1 MAEGD
6 YVSARESFDLALT
19 IARMEGNEALEMRT
33 LDYAAQ
39 VDFWHFRLED
49 SLKSNLMAI
58 DLAVSASDPRG
69 EVSARYWA
77 SLCSFS
83 LGNLPELKRQAAAI
97 MEPAERLRDRY
108 WLATAFSTVAF
119 PLMRQGDWDSAKEA
133 NQRGLDLMP
142 LDPRI
147 LFSQIIA
154 ETQAGNQ
161 SDAEA
166 YLERLED
173 VVLQSAAGPNT
184 ADAFLAI
191 ASPLTRSVF
200 GAVKRPDLGES
211 SLTTVLSSPAATP
224 YFLISARL
232 GASLLA
238 VINDD
243 TEAAGEQ
250 YAALE
255 SWAGVAAVGA
265 NVDRVLGL
273 LAGTKG
279 NMDQAMAHFE
289 DALAFNGKAGYRPDL
304 AWACFDYADILVR
317 RDGPDDRAKAI
328 ILLDESLAIST
339 ELGMRPLMERAIAL

>member
-1 MAEGD
+1 M
-6 YVSARESFDLALT
+6 
-19 IARMEGNEALEMRT
+19 
-33 LDYAAQ
+33 Q
-39 VDFWHFRLED
+39 
-49 SLKSNLMAI
+49 
-58 DLAVSASDPRG
+58 
-69 EVSARYWA
+69 
-77 SLCSFS
+77 
-83 LGNLPELKRQAAAI
+83 
-97 MEPAERLRDRY
+97 PAERLRDRY
-108 WLATAFSTVAF
+108 WLATAYSAVAY
-119 PLMRQGDWDSAKEA
+119 PPMHQGDWDSAKEA

-147 LFSQIIA
+147 LFSQIIV

-161 SDAEA
+161 VEAEG
-166 YLERLED
+166 YSERLED
-173 VVLQSAAGPNT
+173 VVLQSTAGPNT
-184 ADAFLAI
+184 ANAFLAL
-191 ASPLTRSVF
+191 ASPLTRGVF
-200 GAVKRPDLGES
+200 GAIKRPYLDES
-211 SLTTVLSSPAATP
+211 AVTTVLSSPSATP
-224 YFLISARL
+224 AFSRHARV

-273 LAGTKG
+273 LAGTMG

-289 DALAFNGKAGYRPDL
+289 DALAFNGKAGYRPYL

-328 ILLDESLAIST
+328 ILLDEALAIST
-339 ELGMRPLMERAIAL
+339 ELGMRPLMGRVITLQERGQAQPVPAPAFPDGLTRREVEVIRLVATGKTGREIAEELFISPATVSTHVRNLLNKTGAANRTEATAYAGRQGLI

>member
-1 MAEGD
+1 M
-6 YVSARESFDLALT
+6 
-19 IARMEGNEALEMRT
+19 
-33 LDYAAQ
+33 Q
-39 VDFWHFRLED
+39 
-49 SLKSNLMAI
+49 
-58 DLAVSASDPRG
+58 
-69 EVSARYWA
+69 
-77 SLCSFS
+77 
-83 LGNLPELKRQAAAI
+83 
-97 MEPAERLRDRY
+97 PAERLRDRY
-108 WLATAFSTVAF
+108 WLATAYSAVAY
-119 PLMRQGDWDSAKEA
+119 PPMHQGDWDSAKEA

-147 LFSQIIA
+147 LFSQIIV

-161 SDAEA
+161 VEAEG

-173 VVLQSAAGPNT
+173 VVLQSTAGPNT
-184 ADAFLAI
+184 ANAFLAL
-191 ASPLTRSVF
+191 ASPLTRGVF
-200 GAVKRPDLGES
+200 GAIKRPYLGES

-273 LAGTKG
+273 LAGTMG

-289 DALAFNGKAGYRPDL
+289 DALAFNGKAGHRPDL

-317 RDGPDDRAKAI
+317 RDGPDDWTKAI
-328 ILLDESLAIST
+328 ILLDESLAIAT
-339 ELGMRPLMERAIAL
+339 ELGMRPLMGRVITLQERVRNRSRRRRSQTG